1 MKRFALST
9 ALGSLAMATA
19 QPALAQSTEEPPT
32 LVIPAYQPEAE
43 EDDVDVDVSLFEG
56 EDDAGGDA
64 ESDAMAMAMVTMLLS
79 SMFEPEPLTE
89 EAEAR
94 LPMASSVAASLVPEG
109 VYGEMMGQMMD
120 SFLAPIFKMANTEG
134 GMSNSALAAYTGI
147 AVETIDALT
156 DEQRTELTDI
166 FDPVYQTREQA
177 KFDGIVSGVNTLF
190 GVLEPGV
197 RDGLARAYA
206 SKFEASELAD
216 LQAFFATPVG
226 AKYASQSLLL
236 SADPQVIS
244 GMMETIPSLIEQLPA
259 LKESFENAE
268 AGLPEPRRYD
278 DLTPSEQRRAAELL
292 GVDQPTL
299 RESMA
304 AAEVEEEV
312 MTDDVSDWSDEDLAA
327 AAGEIADGVEAASD
341 APMEAPE
348 ADEGES
354 FEEAMEE
361 AGGE

>member
-1 MKRFALST
+1 MRKFVAST
-9 ALGSLAMATA
+9 ALASLTLAMA
-19 QPALAQSTEEPPT
+19 QPALAQSTDE
-32 LVIPAYQPEAE
+32 QPEVVVTIE
-43 EDDVDVDVSLFEG
+43 EAPADDEHEFG
-56 EDDAGGDA
+56 EVWLDDAQDDGEGQD
-64 ESDAMAMAMVTMLLS
+64 DMMAMAMVTAMLS
-79 SMFEPEPLTE
+79 SMFEADPLTA

-94 LPMASSVAASLVPEG
+94 LPLANSVAASLVPEG
-109 VYGEMMGQMMD
+109 IYGEMMGQMID
-120 SFLAPIFKMANTEG
+120 SFLSPIFKMANTEG
-134 GMSNSALAAYTGI
+134 GMSTSDLATYTGLTDG
-147 AVETIDALT
+147 AVEALT
-156 DEQRTELTDI
+156 DEQRAELTDI
-166 FDPVYQTREQA
+166 FDPVYQAREQA

-236 SADPQVIS
+236 NADPQVIA

-259 LKESFENAE
+259 LTESFENAA

-278 DLTPSEQRRAAELL
+278 DLTPPEQRRAAELL

-312 MTDDVSDWSDEDLAA
+312 MTDDMSDWSDEDLSAA
-327 AAGEIADGVEAASD
+327 ADEAADRVEASASD
-341 APMEAPE
+341 SAGSSE
-348 ADEGES
+348 ADEGAS
-354 FEEAMEE
+354 FEEAMEDVGAE
-361 AGGE
+361 

>member
-1 MKRFALST
+1 MKRFAIST
-9 ALGSLAMATA
+9 ALGSLVLASA
-19 QPALAQSTEEPPT
+19 QPVLAQDADEPPVM
-32 LVIPAYQPEAE
+32 VIEQA
-43 EDDVDVDVSLFEG
+43 DDSDQTETADVWFD
-56 EDDAGGDA
+56 GDA
-64 ESDAMAMAMVTMLLS
+64 DTDEGAGDAMAMAMVTAMLS
-79 SMFEPEPLTE
+79 SMFEPEPLTA

-94 LPMASSVAASLVPEG
+94 LPAASSVAASLVPEG

-134 GMSNSALAAYTGI
+134 GMSNSALATYTGI
-147 AVETIDALT
+147 AMETVDALT
-156 DEQRTELTDI
+156 DEQRAELTDI

-177 KFDGIVSGVNTLF
+177 KFDGIVSGINTLF

-197 RDGLARAYA
+197 RDCLARAYA
-206 SKFEASELAD
+206 SKFDSSELAD

-236 SADPQVIS
+236 NADPQVIS
-244 GMMETIPSLIEQLPA
+244 GMMKTIPSLIEQLPA

-304 AAEVEEEV
+304 AAEAMEDEA
-312 MTDDVSDWSDEDLAA
+312 MTEDMSDWSDADVDAA
-327 AAGEIADGVEAASD
+327 ADAA
-341 APMEAPE
+341 AEGQEPE
-348 ADEGES
+348 ADGSVDSQEADES
-354 FEEAMEE
+354 DDFEDAMEDI
-361 AGGE
+361 GGE